1 MFTNKGRPTDTTL
14 PALPDPIQPR
24 RATPGRAGIASIIAN
39 GVKITGTIDADG
51 AELQVDGEVEGD
63 VHGGSLTVGDTG
75 MIKGNVISESVTVH
89 GRVEGS
95 VRARKVML
103 ARNAHV
109 LGDIVHQSLSVE
121 MGAVFEGQ
129 CRYLQDPLS
138 QAGAGQPAHPQAAPQ
153 PQATPQ
159 PQAAPLQERSPERSP
174 FSSFGSDRSND
185 DEDRLVSGVI
195 VTGNT

>member
-1 MFTNKGRPTDTTL
+1 MP
-14 PALPDPIQPR
+14 PIPDPVPQR
-24 RATPGRAGIASIIAN
+24 RAPARGGIASIIAN

-51 AELQVDGEVEGD
+51 AEIQVDGEIEGN
-63 VHGGSLTVGDTG
+63 VRGGSLTVGDTG
-75 MIKGNVISESVTVH
+75 MVKGDVVSESVTVH

-138 QAGAGQPAHPQAAPQ
+138 QSGIGTPSSPQVMSGQSA
-153 PQATPQ
+153 
-159 PQAAPLQERSPERSP
+159 
-174 FSSFGSDRSND
+174 FGGGSSVFGEPSND
-185 DEDRLVSGVI
+185 DRLVSGVI
-195 VTGNT
+195 VTGTSS

>member
-1 MFTNKGRPTDTTL
+1 MFTNKGSHRPSDTNV
-14 PALPDPIQPR
+14 PALPDPMTQR
-24 RATPGRAGIASIIAN
+24 RTGSARSGIASIIAN

-51 AELQVDGEVEGD
+51 AELQVDGEVEGN
-63 VHGGSLTVGDTG
+63 VRGGSLTVGDTG
-75 MIKGNVISESVTVH
+75 MVKGDIVSESVTVH

-138 QAGAGQPAHPQAAPQ
+138 QAGPGAP
-153 PQATPQ
+153 ATPQ
-159 PQAAPLQERSPERSP
+159 IVQERPSA
-174 FSSFGSDRSND
+174 FGGGSSVFGEPSND
-185 DEDRLVSGVI
+185 DDRMVSGVI
-195 VTGNT
+195 VTGASS

>member
-1 MFTNKGRPTDTTL
+1 MFTNKGRPTDSNL
-14 PALPDPIQPR
+14 PALPDPATQRRQPV
-24 RATPGRAGIASIIAN
+24 GRGIASIIAN

-51 AELQVDGEVEGD
+51 AELQVDGEIDGNVR
-63 VHGGSLTVGDTG
+63 GGSLTVGDTG
-75 MIKGNVISESVTVH
+75 MVKGDIVSESVTVH

-95 VRARKVML
+95 VRARKVIL

-138 QAGAGQPAHPQAAPQ
+138 QSGPGAPAQ
-153 PQATPQ
+153 PQMVQ
-159 PQAAPLQERSPERSP
+159 PQERSA
-174 FSSFGSDRSND
+174 FGGGNSVFGEPSHDDRM
-185 DEDRLVSGVI
+185 VSGVI
-195 VTGNT
+195 VTGSN

>member
-1 MFTNKGRPTDTTL
+1 MFTNKGKPETTTTMPT
-14 PALPDPIQPR
+14 LPDPMQTR
-24 RATPGRAGIASIIAN
+24 RVSSGRSQIASIIAN
-39 GVKITGTIDADG
+39 GVRITGTIEADG
-51 AELQVDGEVEGD
+51 AELQIDGEIDGNVR
-63 VHGGSLTVGDTG
+63 GGSVTVGDTG
-75 MIKGNVISESVTVH
+75 MVKGDMISESVTVH

-138 QAGAGQPAHPQAAPQ
+138 QSGQGAPAAPQ
-153 PQATPQ
+153 IVKPVENAQQ
-159 PQAAPLQERSPERSP
+159 RP
-174 FSSFGSDRSND
+174 FGGSVFGDT
-185 DEDRLVSGVI
+185 SGVV
-195 VTGNT
+195 VTGTSG

>member
-1 MFTNKGRPTDTTL
+1 MFTNKGSHRPTDTNL
-14 PALPDPIQPR
+14 PALPEPTQRRTSTPR
-24 RATPGRAGIASIIAN
+24 SGIASIIAN
-39 GVKITGTIDADG
+39 GVKIIGTVEADG
-51 AELQVDGEVEGD
+51 AELQVDGEIEGN
-63 VHGGSLTVGDTG
+63 VRGGSVTVGDTG
-75 MIKGNVISESVTVH
+75 MVKGDMVSESVTVH

-138 QAGAGQPAHPQAAPQ
+138 QTGTGAPAPPQVV
-153 PQATPQ
+153 
-159 PQAAPLQERSPERSP
+159 
-174 FSSFGSDRSND
+174 SSRPANTFGGSSVFGDPS
-185 DEDRLVSGVI
+185 EDRMVSGVI
-195 VTGNT
+195 VGGSN

>member
-1 MFTNKGRPTDTTL
+1 MFTNKGKPTETNMMPT
-14 PALPDPIQPR
+14 LPDPLPTR
-24 RATPGRAGIASIIAN
+24 RPTAGRSQIASIIAN
-39 GVKITGTIDADG
+39 GVRIVGTVEADG
-51 AELQVDGEVEGD
+51 AEVQIDGEVEGN
-63 VHGGSLTVGDTG
+63 VRGGSVTVGDTG
-75 MIKGNVISESVTVH
+75 MVKGDMISESVTVH

-138 QAGAGQPAHPQAAPQ
+138 QSGPGAPAAPQ
-153 PQATPQ
+153 IVQS
-159 PQAAPLQERSPERSP
+159 APTSYGGSVFGDPE
-174 FSSFGSDRSND
+174 GASND
-185 DEDRLVSGVI
+185 RMVS
-195 VTGNT
+195 

>member
-1 MFTNKGRPTDTTL
+1 G
-14 PALPDPIQPR
+14 
-24 RATPGRAGIASIIAN
+24 GE
-39 GVKITGTIDADG
+39 G
-51 AELQVDGEVEGD
+51 AELEVGGEIDGNVR
-63 VHGGSLTVGDTG
+63 GGSVTVGDTG
-75 MIKGNVISESVTVH
+75 MVKGDMISESVTVH

-138 QAGAGQPAHPQAAPQ
+138 QSGSGTPSAPQ
-153 PQATPQ
+153 IVKP
-159 PQAAPLQERSPERSP
+159 AAYGGGSV
-174 FSSFGSDRSND
+174 FGEPSND
-185 DEDRLVSGVI
+185 ERMVGGVI
-195 VTGNT
+195 VTGANS

>member
-1 MFTNKGRPTDTTL
+1 M
-14 PALPDPIQPR
+14 
-24 RATPGRAGIASIIAN
+24 ASIIAN
-39 GVKITGTIDADG
+39 GVRVIGTIEADG
-51 AELQVDGEVEGD
+51 AELQIDGEIEGN
-63 VHGGSLTVGDTG
+63 VRGGSVTVGDTG
-75 MIKGNVISESVTVH
+75 MVKGDMVSESVTVH

-138 QAGAGQPAHPQAAPQ
+138 QSGPGTPAQ
-153 PQATPQ
+153 PQVVQ
-159 PQAAPLQERSPERSP
+159 PSERPANQ
-174 FSSFGSDRSND
+174 FGVFGEPDND
-185 DEDRLVSGVI
+185 DRMVSGVI
-195 VTGNT
+195 VTGTN

>member
-1 MFTNKGRPTDTTL
+1 MFTNKGRPAETNL
-14 PALPDPIQPR
+14 PALPEPPMQR
-24 RATPGRAGIASIIAN
+24 RPTGRAGIASIIAN

-51 AELQVDGEVEGD
+51 AELQVDGEIEGN
-63 VHGGSLTVGDTG
+63 VRGGSLTVGDTG
-75 MIKGNVISESVTVH
+75 MVKGDVVSESVTVH

-109 LGDIVHQSLSVE
+109 LGDIVHQSLQVE

-138 QAGAGQPAHPQAAPQ
+138 QSGPGQPAQ
-153 PQATPQ
+153 PQIVA
-159 PQAAPLQERSPERSP
+159 SNERSP
-174 FSSFGSDRSND
+174 FGGAQGSVFGEPSN
-185 DEDRLVSGVI
+185 EDRMVSGVI
-195 VTGNT
+195 VTGTSS

>member
-1 MFTNKGRPTDTTL
+1 MFTSKGNRPTDSNL
-14 PALPDPIQPR
+14 PALPEPTQQR
-24 RATPGRAGIASIIAN
+24 RMSPGRAGIASIIAN

-51 AELQVDGEVEGD
+51 AELQVDGEIEGN
-63 VHGGSLTVGDTG
+63 VRGGSLTVGDTG
-75 MIKGNVISESVTVH
+75 MVKGDVVSESVTVH

-138 QAGAGQPAHPQAAPQ
+138 QSGPGQPAQ
-153 PQATPQ
+153 PQVVQ
-159 PQAAPLQERSPERSP
+159 SHDRSSA
-174 FSSFGSDRSND
+174 FGGGNSVFGEPSND
-185 DEDRLVSGVI
+185 DRMVSGVI
-195 VTGNT
+195 VTGSN

>member
-1 MFTNKGRPTDTTL
+1 MFTNKGNRPTDSNL
-14 PALPDPIQPR
+14 PAIPEPAPR
-24 RATPGRAGIASIIAN
+24 RTSPGRAGIASIIAN

-51 AELQVDGEVEGD
+51 AEIQVDGEIEGN
-63 VHGGSLTVGDTG
+63 VRGGSLTVGDTG
-75 MIKGNVISESVTVH
+75 MVKGDVVSESVTVH

-138 QAGAGQPAHPQAAPQ
+138 QSGPGAPAQ
-153 PQATPQ
+153 PQIVSAQ
-159 PQAAPLQERSPERSP
+159 QERQNSA
-174 FSSFGSDRSND
+174 FGGGNSVFGEPSND
-185 DEDRLVSGVI
+185 ERLVSGVI
-195 VTGNT
+195 VTGSN

>member
-1 MFTNKGRPTDTTL
+1 M
-14 PALPDPIQPR
+14 
-24 RATPGRAGIASIIAN
+24 ASIIAN
-39 GVKITGTIDADG
+39 GVKVVGTIEADG
-51 AELQVDGEVEGD
+51 AELQVDGEIDGNVR
-63 VHGGSLTVGDTG
+63 GGSVTVGDTG
-75 MIKGNVISESVTVH
+75 MIKGDMVSESVTVH

-138 QAGAGQPAHPQAAPQ
+138 QAGPGQPAAPQ
-153 PQATPQ
+153 IVAAQ
-159 PQAAPLQERSPERSP
+159 PEQQQQRAQ
-174 FSSFGSDRSND
+174 SSFGGGSVFGEPDSDASND
-185 DEDRLVSGVI
+185 RMVSGVI
-195 VTGNT
+195 VTGTSS

>member
-1 MFTNKGRPTDTTL
+1 M
-14 PALPDPIQPR
+14 PALPDPVPQR
-24 RATPGRAGIASIIAN
+24 RSSSGRATIASIISN
-39 GVKITGTIDADG
+39 GVKITGSIVADG
-51 AELQVDGEVEGD
+51 AELQVDGEIEGN
-63 VHGGSLTVGDTG
+63 VRGGAITVGDTG
-75 MIKGNVISESVTVH
+75 MVKGDVVSESVTVH

-138 QAGAGQPAHPQAAPQ
+138 QSGPGQPAQ
-153 PQATPQ
+153 PQMVSA
-159 PQAAPLQERSPERSP
+159 QERSP
-174 FSSFGSDRSND
+174 FGSTGSVFGDPSND
-185 DEDRLVSGVI
+185 ERLVSGVI
-195 VTGNT
+195 VTGTN

>member
-1 MFTNKGRPTDTTL
+1 MFTNKGRPTDSNL
-14 PALPDPIQPR
+14 PALPESTTQR
-24 RATPGRAGIASIIAN
+24 RQSPGRAGIASIIAN

-51 AELQVDGEVEGD
+51 AELQVDGEIEGN
-63 VHGGSLTVGDTG
+63 VRGGSLTVGDTG
-75 MIKGNVISESVTVH
+75 MVKGDVVSESVTVH

-138 QAGAGQPAHPQAAPQ
+138 QAGPGAPTQPHVVQPEQRGQFGAAQ
-153 PQATPQ
+153 G
-159 PQAAPLQERSPERSP
+159 SV
-174 FSSFGSDRSND
+174 FGEPSD
-185 DEDRLVSGVI
+185 DRMVSGVI
-195 VTGNT
+195 VTGTSN